1 MNTSLFKKI
10 VASVS
15 AQWAT
20 EQVLGLVDILLVMM
34 KKYGKQISQKSFLTF
49 MQKEYPD
56 VAALYAMVGGS
67 RFTVRQC
74 LLLRQYLREA
84 MGDDFWMVDISHQ
97 SGVDHGWK
105 LWDWSLLT
113 LGTDQT
119 NPLLSVHSNKKVYHR
134 SFDKDI
140 TTLLH

>member
-1 MNTSLFKKI
+1 MNTSLLKKI

-20 EQVLGLVDILLVMM
+20 EQVLGLVDTLLVMM
-34 KKYGKQISQKSFLTF
+34 KKYGKQLSQASFIAF
-49 MQKEYPD
+49 IQKEYPD

-97 SGVDHGWK
+97 SGIDHGWK
-105 LWDWSLLT
+105 LWDWSIMSLVW
-113 LGTDQT
+113 DHT
-119 NPLLSVHSNKKVYHR
+119 NPLLSVHSNTKVYHR

-140 TTLLH
+140 KTLLQ